1 MFSVIIPYYNKSK
14 YIQRSLDG
22 VLNQT
27 YQEFEIIL
35 VNDGSTDGG
44 LQLISTTY
52 SDKITIINQENQ
64 GVSAAR
70 NTGIKAA
77 RYSYIAFL
85 DADDCWHNQFLE
97 KIKEVID
104 AEKDIKIIGTHYSR
118 NKEFLAADSGVL
130 DYFKFENYFKSAL
143 KNTYFSSSS
152 TIITAD
158 FFKKNSGFNSD
169 LKRGEDIDLWIRA
182 VRSSGNAFYIK
193 NTLVYYSD
201 EDENQAT
208 NFKGNLQN
216 TLVGTINEKYQDLLK
231 ASTDQNF
238 NQFVSVYVYF
248 NLYPFYYDSE
258 SNLFAKAMLKKNE
271 YQFFLLNLV
280 YVLPLG
286 VGTRLVSSNRF
297 SKWIRL
303 YLKFVIRYTLK

>member
-14 YIQRSLDG
+14 YIQRCLDA

-27 YQEFEIIL
+27 FQEFEIIL
-35 VNDGSTDGG
+35 VNDGSTDNG
-44 LQLISTTY
+44 LHFILDNYPNT
-52 SDKITIINQENQ
+52 ITVINQENK

-70 NTGIKAA
+70 NTGIQQAK
-77 RYSYIAFL
+77 YPFIAFL

-97 KIKEVID
+97 KIKTVID

-118 NKEFLAADSGVL
+118 NKKFLTMDSGTL

-152 TIITAD
+152 TIITTD
-158 FFKKNSGFNSD
+158 FFTKDVGFNTY
-169 LKRGEDIDLWIRA
+169 LKKGEDIDIWIRA
-182 VRSSGNAFYIK
+182 VQSGGNAFYIK

-201 EDENQAT
+201 EDANQAT
-208 NFKGNLQN
+208 NSKGSLQT
-216 TLVGTINEKYQDLLK
+216 TLVGAINEKYQNLLK
-231 ASTDQNF
+231 SSEDEHF
-238 NQFVSVYVYF
+238 NRFVSVYVYF
-248 NLYPFYYDSE
+248 NLYPYYYGSE
-258 SNLFAKAMLKKNE
+258 SHLFAKAALIKNE

-280 YVLPLG
+280 YTLPLR
-286 VGTRLVSSNRF
+286 VGIVLLKSNRF

-303 YLKFVIRYTLK
+303 YMKFVIRFILN